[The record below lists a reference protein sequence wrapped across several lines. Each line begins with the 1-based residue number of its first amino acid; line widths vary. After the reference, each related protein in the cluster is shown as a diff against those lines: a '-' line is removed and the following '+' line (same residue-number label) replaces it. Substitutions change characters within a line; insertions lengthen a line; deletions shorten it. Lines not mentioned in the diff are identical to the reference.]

1 MEPLKSRVASSPDA
15 CHSPPVTIPAPLR
28 AFLHLDS
35 APGIVLVAAA
45 ALALLAN
52 NSPLAPWYDALLD
65 TPASVRVGTLG
76 IDKPLLL
83 WINDGLMAVFFLLV
97 GLEIKR
103 EMLEGELSRPG
114 QILLPALAALSG
126 MLAPAAVFAWINRDD
141 PAALAGWAIP
151 SATDIAFALGVLSLL
166 GSRVPVSLKVLLTAI
181 AVLDDLGAIV
191 VIAIFYTA
199 DLSTTSLVLAAI
211 ALAGLALLNRAGVRH
226 LGPYILVGLFLWTCV
241 LKSGVHAT
249 LAGVALGLSIPL
261 GNDEAGRSP
270 LRQLEHALH
279 AWVAFGI
286 LPVFAFA
293 NAGVSFAGIGPERLV
308 AAVPLGITLGLFI
321 GKQIGIFGAVYALVK
336 LRVTDMP
343 AGATWPMIYGIALL
357 CGIGF
362 TMSLF
367 IGTLAYGTGAY
378 DSAARA
384 ADVRLGVIV
393 GSLLSASAGYFVL
406 RRAVR

>member
-1 MEPLKSRVASSPDA
+1 MR
-15 CHSPPVTIPAPLR
+15 
-28 AFLHLDS
+28 LDP

-52 NSPLAPWYDALLD
+52 NSPLASWYDALLD
-65 TPASVRVGTLG
+65 TPASVRIGTLG

-103 EMLEGELSRPG
+103 EMLEGNLSRPG
-114 QILLPALAALSG
+114 QILLPALAAVAG
-126 MLAPAAVFAWINRDD
+126 MVVPAAVFVWINRDD
-141 PAALAGWAIP
+141 SAVLAGWAIP

-166 GSRVPVSLKVLLTAI
+166 GSRVRVSLKVLLTVI

-191 VIAIFYTA
+191 VIATFYTA
-199 DLSTTSLVLAAI
+199 DLSTASLVLAAI
-211 ALAGLALLNRAGVRH
+211 AIAGLALLNRAGVRH
-226 LGPYILVGLFLWTCV
+226 LGPYVLVGLFLWTCV

-261 GNDEAGRSP
+261 RGDTAESSP
-270 LRQLEHALH
+270 LVQLEHALH
-279 AWVAFGI
+279 SWVAFGI
-286 LPVFAFA
+286 LPVFAFT

-308 AAVPLGITLGLFI
+308 AAVPLGVALGLFL
-321 GKQIGIFGAVYALVK
+321 GKQIGIFGAIYALVK
-336 LRVTDMP
+336 LRVTEMP
-343 AGATWPMIYGIALL
+343 AGATWPMIYGISLL

-367 IGTLAYGTGAY
+367 IGTLAY
-378 DSAARA
+378 DSAAHA

-393 GSLLSASAGYFVL
+393 GSLLSAAAGYLVL
-406 RRAVR
+406 SRAVR

>member
-1 MEPLKSRVASSPDA
+1 MTAAVL
-15 CHSPPVTIPAPLR
+15 APIR
-28 AFLHLDS
+28 AFLRLDS

-52 NSPLAPWYDALLD
+52 NSPLAFWYDALLD
-65 TPASVRVGTLG
+65 TPASLRVGTLG

-83 WINDGLMAVFFLLV
+83 WINDGLMAMFFLLV

-103 EMLEGELSRPG
+103 EMIDGELSKPG
-114 QILLPALAALSG
+114 QILLPALAALAG
-126 MLAPAAVFAWINRDD
+126 MLVPAAVFAGITRAD

-166 GSRVPVSLKVLLTAI
+166 GTRVPVSLKVLLTAI

-199 DLSTTSLVLAAI
+199 DLSTTSLVLAAL
-211 ALAGLALLNRAGVRH
+211 ALIGLAVLNRTGVRH
-226 LGPYILVGLFLWTCV
+226 LGPYILVGLFLWACV

-261 GNDEAGRSP
+261 RDEAKPDRSP
-270 LRQLEHALH
+270 LRELEHALH
-279 AWVAFGI
+279 SWVGFGI

-293 NAGVSFAGIGPERLV
+293 NAGVSFAGIGPERLL
-308 AAVPLGITLGLFI
+308 APVPLGIALGLFI
-321 GKQIGIFGAVYALVK
+321 GKQIGIFGAIYALVK
-336 LRVTDMP
+336 LRVAAMP
-343 AGATWPMIYGIALL
+343 AGATWTMIYGVALL

-367 IGTLAYGTGAY
+367 IGTLAYDNAT
-378 DSAARA
+378 RA

-393 GSLLSASAGYFVL
+393 GSLLSATAGYLVL
-406 RRAVR
+406 KRAVR

>member
-1 MEPLKSRVASSPDA
+1 MTTFPD
-15 CHSPPVTIPAPLR
+15 PLR
-28 AFLHLDS
+28 AFLRLDS

-52 NSPLAPWYDALLD
+52 NSPLAFWYDALLD
-65 TPASVRVGTLG
+65 TRASLQVGTLG

-114 QILLPALAALSG
+114 QILLPALAALAG
-126 MLAPAAVFAWINRDD
+126 MLVPAGVFAWINRDD

-166 GSRVPVSLKVLLTAI
+166 GRSVPASLKVLLTAI

-191 VIAIFYTA
+191 IIAVFYTA
-199 DLSTTSLVLAAI
+199 DLSTASLVLAAL
-211 ALAGLALLNRAGVRH
+211 ALAVLALLNRAGVRH
-226 LGPYILVGLFLWTCV
+226 LGPYIVAGLFLWTCV

-249 LAGVALGLSIPL
+249 LAGVALGLAIPL
-261 GNDEAGRSP
+261 GHDEAGRSP
-270 LRQLEHALH
+270 LRQIENALQP
-279 AWVAFGI
+279 WVGFGI
-286 LPVFAFA
+286 LPIFAFA
-293 NAGVSFAGIGPERLV
+293 NAGVSFAGIGPERLL
-308 AAVPLGITLGLFI
+308 ASVPLGIALGLFI
-321 GKQIGIFGAVYALVK
+321 GKQVGIFGAVYALVK
-336 LRVTDMP
+336 LRVAEMP
-343 AGATWPMIYGIALL
+343 AGATWPMVYGIALL

-367 IGTLAYGTGAY
+367 IGTLANE
-378 DSAARA
+378 SAARA

-393 GSLLSASAGYFVL
+393 GSLLSATAGYLVL
-406 RRAVR
+406 SRAVR